1 MRGSYRRAD
10 TVEHFTCGPGR
21 YTSRTD
27 DGDTLDLT
35 FENGRVRRLV
45 ADFDGWTV
53 KGGSVGDE
61 LLWVRGEDEHRAV
74 AAGFT
79 GDSPAF
85 DAAIAKML
93 ALEVGATAQV
103 VLVEL
108 TSPVGAARDVRQGWG
123 RVESPDADV
132 ERYEVADL
140 ATGERWTVSLSG
152 QIVVSREGART
163 AVLHTLTSG

>member
-1 MRGSYRRAD
+1 VRGSYRRAD
-10 TVEHFTCGPGR
+10 TVEHFTCGAGR

-35 FENGRVRRLV
+35 TDHGRVRRLV

-61 LLWVRGEDEHRAV
+61 LLWVRGEEEHRAV

-85 DAAIAKML
+85 DVAVARML
-93 ALEVGATAQV
+93 GLDVGATAQV
-103 VLVEL
+103 LLVEL
-108 TSPVGAARDVRQGWG
+108 MLPVGAARTVRQGWG
-123 RVESPDADV
+123 RVESPDPEV

-140 ATGERWTVSLSG
+140 ATAERWTVNLAG
-152 QIVVSREGART
+152 PVVISREGSRPV
-163 AVLHTLTSG
+163 VLDTLLST